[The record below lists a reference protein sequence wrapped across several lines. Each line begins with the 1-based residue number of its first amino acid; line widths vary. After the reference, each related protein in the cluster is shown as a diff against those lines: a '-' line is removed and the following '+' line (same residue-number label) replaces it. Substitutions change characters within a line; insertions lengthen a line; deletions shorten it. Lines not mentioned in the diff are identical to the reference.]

1 MIDKMSQTQSVH
13 VLFIYLQGRVFKG
26 DYMFRPSSLGHH
38 QVISLYRGNYT
49 IYDTI
54 FDIKSL
60 LFKLFNNCCSN
71 NNDLMIVVQTTIKS
85 LLFEERFNHCCSNND
100 LIIVVQTTI

>member
-1 MIDKMSQTQSVH
+1 MSQTQSVH

-49 IYDTI
+49 VYDRI
-54 FDIKSL
+54 CELKSL
-60 LFKLFNNCCSN
+60 FVKFTYWIICCIVSTIKTY
-71 NNDLMIVVQTTIKS
+71 DLMVA
-85 LLFEERFNHCCSNND
+85 
-100 LIIVVQTTI
+100 